1 MQHRRA
7 AALLPAVA
15 LVALIAT
22 PIVWRLTASPTLIVP
37 EPAVMPAPAFAVE
50 AGQGESDLHVSLL
63 RAGVSPDAL
72 AAVGVPTNV
81 IATLVTAAQAHVST
95 EASSIPAADAAYASA
110 KRESDRLRRLI
121 ESGKARQEDVAA
133 YATQTSAL
141 AAATSA
147 QALALQSL
155 FDAATGGLSSEQ
167 RTRLM
172 RIHAAK
178 TWGLPLEFGVVERS
192 QADWVELRGALAN
205 ERFAAK
211 YGEEPDQAAAAY
223 LAHARV
229 DQAVASA
236 RSSLDANRA
245 VVTSAWNTALSD

>member
-7 AALLPAVA
+7 AALLPVVA
-15 LVALIAT
+15 LVALVAT

-37 EPAVMPAPAFAVE
+37 EPIVIPVPAVTVE
-50 AGQGESDLHVSLL
+50 AGQGEADLHVSLL

-72 AAVGVPTNV
+72 AAVGVAANGV
-81 IATLVTAAQAHVST
+81 SVVVAAAQTHVST
-95 EASSIPAADAAYASA
+95 EASALTAADAAYATA

-133 YATQTSAL
+133 YATQYSAL

-147 QALALQSL
+147 QAVALQVL
-155 FDAATGGLSSEQ
+155 FDAATAGLGSEQ

-172 RIHAAK
+172 RIHGARS
-178 TWGLPLEFGVVERS
+178 WGLGIEFGVVERS
-192 QADWVELRGALAN
+192 QSDWVELRGALAN

-211 YGEEPDQAAAAY
+211 YGEEPDQAAVAY
-223 LAHARV
+223 LAHARAN
-229 DQAVASA
+229 QAVASA
-236 RSSLDANRA
+236 RANLDANRA
-245 VVTSAWNTALSD
+245 VVTSAWNTALVD